1 VSDVDAAE
9 EWLDSWV
16 ASVDARAQSA
26 VDLSRRV
33 AALIGEARSQ
43 DGLIAVAVGSG
54 GQLVRLE
61 IDDGARRRSGAD
73 LSRDIMALVRRAQ
86 ANLSALVAEQVRE
99 TVGEDTETG
108 RVVINSYAERFPEPT
123 GEADDDRAR

>member
-1 VSDVDAAE
+1 MSDVDAAE

-33 AALIGEARSQ
+33 AALTGEARSH
-43 DGLIAVAVGSG
+43 DGLLTVAVGSG
-54 GQLVRLE
+54 GQIVRLE
-61 IDDGARRRSGAD
+61 IDDDARRRSGAE
-73 LSRDIMALVRRAQ
+73 LSRDIMALVGRAQ
-86 ANLSALVAEQVRE
+86 VHLSSQVADQVRE

-108 RVVINSYAERFPEPT
+108 RAVINSYAERFPQPA
-123 GEADDDRAR
+123 GESGDDRDR

>member
-1 VSDVDAAE
+1 MSDVDAAE

-16 ASVDARAQSA
+16 ASVDARAHSA

-43 DGLIAVAVGSG
+43 DGLLAVAVGSG
-54 GQLVRLE
+54 GQLVRLD
-61 IDDGARRRSGAD
+61 IDDDARRRSGAE
-73 LSRDIMALVRRAQ
+73 LSRDIMALVGRAQ
-86 ANLSALVAEQVRE
+86 AHLSAQVAAQVRV

-108 RVVINSYAERFPEPT
+108 RAVINSFAERFPEPA
-123 GEADDDRAR
+123 GETDEGRAR